1 MANLQKGFFR
11 LTIVVSVITGLLFF
25 LLSFEG
31 SQRNVKT
38 SFQRDQYEKY
48 KAGDISYEFENRV
61 LTYESDPNY
70 YFAIKPHPKGF
81 QKVVVFFK
89 AFLFA
94 LLGATPYVLAVWVI
108 YFTIRFVVTGFIGK
122 NENT

>member
-1 MANLQKGFFR
+1 MSNLQEGFFR
-11 LTIVVSVITGLLFF
+11 LTIVVSVITGLSF
-25 LLSFEG
+25 LLLNFYIHYDQVVS
-31 SQRNVKT
+31 

-108 YFTIRFVVTGFIGK
+108 YFTIRFIIMGFIGK
-122 NENT
+122 